1 VSFKVVIPSRLAS
14 VRLPEKPL
22 QRLID
27 RPLVQHVYERAAA
40 SGADEV
46 LIATESERVAA
57 VCRDFGARAVLTSD
71 THRCG
76 TERVAEVA
84 SKEGWSDDTIIV
96 NVQGDEPLMPSMLV
110 DQVAALIAASATPL
124 ATLAWPIANSAE
136 MCDPNIVKVV
146 VDQQGDALYFSRAP
160 IPWNRD
166 LPPTRDGAPLTLAL
180 RHIGLYAYR
189 AGPLRALADA
199 PPCELEDIE
208 KLEQLRALYLG
219 LRIRVGH
226 AETLPGPGVDTEAD
240 LQRVARMMA
249 GPGCLP
255 QGAAKH
261 GPKAGSER

>member
-14 VRLPEKPL
+14 VRLPDKPL
-22 QRLID
+22 QVLID

-46 LIATESERVAA
+46 LVATESERVAQ
-57 VCRDFGARAVLTSD
+57 VCRGFGARAVLTSAG
-71 THRCG
+71 HRCG

-84 SKEGWSDDTIIV
+84 TKERWPEDTIVV

-110 DQVAALIAASATPL
+110 DQVAALITSSGTPL
-124 ATLAWPIANSAE
+124 ATLAWPIANTAE

-146 VDQQGDALYFSRAP
+146 VDQNGDALYFSRAS

-166 LPPTRDGAPLTLAL
+166 LPPTRSDAPLALAL

-189 AGPLRALADA
+189 AGPLRELAA
-199 PPCELEDIE
+199 AAPCELEDIE

-240 LQRVARMMA
+240 LQRVARMLTA
-249 GPGCLP
+249 VGRTP
-255 QGAAKH
+255 
-261 GPKAGSER
+261 